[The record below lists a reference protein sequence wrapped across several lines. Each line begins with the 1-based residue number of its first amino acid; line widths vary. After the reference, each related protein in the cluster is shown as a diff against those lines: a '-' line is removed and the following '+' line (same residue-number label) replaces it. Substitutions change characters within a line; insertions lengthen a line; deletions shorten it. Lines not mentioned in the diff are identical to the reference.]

1 MKTPLE
7 TQEKMGN
14 AWVLVSR
21 NVCKHPLNSAFL
33 THALKPTPG
42 TPISVHYAHVP
53 PPGGSTRCDGMQ
65 PRTCG
70 SAVRCSMASI
80 TYRFVPLASELEGW
94 ALLSSSVPAALKQSS
109 LEGLGSH
116 SGAPSEVDASLSSL
130 STNVKAELA
139 GHCRMSYCRSCGR
152 CTTITRPVS
161 GVRTVGEGA
170 PYPPQRHRTMDLP
183 SRVCSLVLTGTGE
196 HRIGAA
202 RWTSG
207 AIGMVMVNMLCIPSG
222 RRWLLLLDHQRRHA
236 FDL

>member
-1 MKTPLE
+1 
-7 TQEKMGN
+7 
-14 AWVLVSR
+14 
-21 NVCKHPLNSAFL
+21 
-33 THALKPTPG
+33 
-42 TPISVHYAHVP
+42 
-53 PPGGSTRCDGMQ
+53 
-65 PRTCG
+65 
-70 SAVRCSMASI
+70 MASI